1 MFTSFLMSSQSESM
15 TPSKPSSPRR
25 TSVSRYL
32 LTCPGMPFTSPE
44 FTITDSAP
52 AFTPAANVGSARFR
66 RGDPARLEHQLRI
79 PRRRHAER
87 LRKQRR
93 AHDVI
98 GAVDGVEP
106 VDDGDLQARLARG
119 VLNGADQLVPLRGR
133 QRQILDVE

>member
-52 AFTPAANVGSARFR
+52 AFTPAANVGRKYSRIVISGMSA
-66 RGDPARLEHQLRI
+66 
-79 PRRRHAER
+79 
-87 LRKQRR
+87 
-93 AHDVI
+93 
-98 GAVDGVEP
+98 GVRSCP
-106 VDDGDLQARLARG
+106 
-119 VLNGADQLVPLRGR
+119 LVGKL
-133 QRQILDVE
+133 